1 MDVGLGINEYCNI
14 IPAVTGATQ
23 GGGFGTAKIIA
34 WVIFGAIGFIAFS
47 YGKKSMLMRPMVLG
61 ALLMIYPYFVFG
73 AWPLYIVGG
82 ALTAALYFWRE

>member
-1 MDVGLGINEYCNI
+1 MDVGLGINDYSNI

-34 WVIFGAIGFIAFS
+34 WVIFGAIGFVAFAH
-47 YGKKSMLMRPMVLG
+47 GKKSVLMPPMVLG
-61 ALLMIYPYFVFG
+61 ALLMIYPYFVSG
-73 AWPLYIVGG
+73 TWLLYIIGA